1 MINQIFQKLYL
12 FIFLIIPSYAIGIA
26 ITEIFVFL
34 TIILFFFYNR
44 NIHLFKDKKIIFLLF
59 FSLLASV
66 SGLKNLEYDDLKL
79 ASIFH
84 IRFVL
89 LSLAIIYFFEKIIK
103 NKSLNTNFLNF
114 FLIIILFIIFDSIIQ
129 FLIGTNLFGQEI
141 QNHRVSGIFG
151 NELVLGSFL
160 LYALPLTLSLLLLF
174 DFDIKKK
181 QIYLVLFFSFY
192 LIAIYISAGRTPI
205 FLTN

>member
-1 MINQIFQKLYL
+1 MFTYL
-12 FIFLIIPSYAIGIA
+12 KIKNNFF
-26 ITEIFVFL
+26 
-34 TIILFFFYNR
+34 TI
-44 NIHLFKDKKIIFLLF
+44 

-174 DFDIKKK
+174 DFDIKKNK
-181 QIYLVLFFSFY
+181 F
-192 LIAIYISAGRTPI
+192 T
-205 FLTN
+205 